1 MYDVLKYYSGEECN
15 SLGTASTKHSIVVS
29 LMN

>member
-1 MYDVLKYYSGEECN
+1 MYDVLKYYSSEDN
-15 SLGTASTKHSIVVS
+15 SLGTASTKCSIVVS